1 MDLLRGKKGD
11 EREKERE
18 RERNIQGN
26 KERMIESV
34 ESVTCVKVI
43 QKKLFIVET
52 EDEKSRERER
62 PWAG

>member
-1 MDLLRGKKGD
+1 M
-11 EREKERE
+11 RESERE
-18 RERNIQGN
+18 RERDIQGN
-26 KERMIESV
+26 EERMIESV

-62 PWAG
+62 PRAG

>member
-1 MDLLRGKKGD
+1 MR
-11 EREKERE
+11 ERE

-26 KERMIESV
+26 KERMI

>member
-1 MDLLRGKKGD
+1 M
-11 EREKERE
+11 RESERE
-18 RERNIQGN
+18 RERDIQGN

-62 PWAG
+62 PRAG